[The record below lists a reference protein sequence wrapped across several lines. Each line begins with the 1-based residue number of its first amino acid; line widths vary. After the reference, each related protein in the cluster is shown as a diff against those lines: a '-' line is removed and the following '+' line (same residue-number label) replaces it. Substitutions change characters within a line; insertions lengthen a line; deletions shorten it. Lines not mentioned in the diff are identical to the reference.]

1 MEKRDTL
8 QESLGGASNEFPPFL
23 VCAYTVIRISVS
35 VAVKVWRRGRKNV
48 AGASSSKMGKRKGD
62 YAKRRRRQGRGLSRS
77 RALQKMYYC
86 VMHVPS
92 LHPTSSHRS
101 FPFPSSVEKNLFW
114 NQSCVIGN
122 PICPLIR
129 PLPPSGPQKR
139 SRLPP
144 SALLRLLRRRRR
156 RDGRIVITN
165 FASFSSSERVYR
177 LARLLFFSFS
187 ILQRAFNEGES
198 YSPPLS
204 ISGWEGFSPYSL

>member
-35 VAVKVWRRGRKNV
+35 VAVKVWERGRENV

-62 YAKRRRRQGRGLSRS
+62 YAKRRRRRRQGRGLSRS

-122 PICPLIR
+122 PISSVPFPLR
-129 PLPPSGPQKR
+129 STKAVGAATVRVAAAAAAEKKKR
-139 SRLPP
+139 WEDRYHE
-144 SALLRLLRRRRR
+144 LRLLLFLRES
-156 RDGRIVITN
+156 ISISKT
-165 FASFSSSERVYR
+165 S
-177 LARLLFFSFS
+177 LLLF
-187 ILQRAFNEGES
+187 LH
-198 YSPPLS
+198 PPTR
-204 ISGWEGFSPYSL
+204 I

>member
-35 VAVKVWRRGRKNV
+35 VAVKVWGRGRENV

-92 LHPTSSHRS
+92 FHPTSSHRS

-122 PICPLIR
+122 PISSVPFPLR
-129 PLPPSGPQKR
+129 STKAVEAATVRVAAAAAAEKKKR
-139 SRLPP
+139 WEDRYHE
-144 SALLRLLRRRRR
+144 LRLLLFLRES
-156 RDGRIVITN
+156 ISISKT
-165 FASFSSSERVYR
+165 S
-177 LARLLFFSFS
+177 LLLF
-187 ILQRAFNEGES
+187 LH
-198 YSPPLS
+198 PPTR
-204 ISGWEGFSPYSL
+204 I